1 MDKFKIICTNCDQC
15 CEVEDYISTGIQGNS
30 KIEINHDIEIEGNE
44 PLRVRWLCRSCHV
57 KWDKAEP
64 KGVTYII

>member
-44 PLRVRWLCRSCHV
+44 PIGHFEIQCANCGS
-57 KWDKAEP
+57 
-64 KGVTYII
+64 IIKLTL